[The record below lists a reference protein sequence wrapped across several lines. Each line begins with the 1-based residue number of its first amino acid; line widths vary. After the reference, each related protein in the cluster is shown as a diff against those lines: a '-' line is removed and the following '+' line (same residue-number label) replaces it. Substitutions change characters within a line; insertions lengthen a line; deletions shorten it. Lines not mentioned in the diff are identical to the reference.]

1 MLKNN
6 GAFTLWTRVGWRLFL
21 TWLLLAAAAPAR
33 AAEPAPVLTARETGV
48 ALYARQDAETERIGT
63 LAKGDT
69 LFPIAESVGGEIWY
83 MVRTNQGLVGWVR
96 GADVIVSGEAKDSF
110 KEKATGASTWSARTA
125 GGRTFNGTWSLTPDS
140 TKQTASGAWTLS
152 SANGATTMR
161 GTWSAD
167 KHSTGWNGVWRASME
182 GGQEEFTGSWSVEL
196 PHVRDAR
203 FAELF
208 EAAAKAAI
216 SGLWTGARDSGTWS
230 IRVVK

>member
-1 MLKNN
+1 M
-6 GAFTLWTRVGWRLFL
+6 
-21 TWLLLAAAAPAR
+21 LLAAPAPTR
-33 AAEPAPVLTARETGV
+33 AAEPVPVLTARETGV
-48 ALYARQDAETERIGT
+48 ALYPRQDAETERIGT

-69 LFPIAESVGGEIWY
+69 LFPIAESVGSEIWY
-83 MVRTNQGLVGWVR
+83 MVRTNQGLIGWVR

-125 GGRTFNGTWSLTPDS
+125 GGRTFNGTWSLAPDS
-140 TKQTASGAWTLS
+140 TKQTANGAWTLS
-152 SANGATTMR
+152 GANGATVMR

-167 KHSTGWNGVWRASME
+167 KHSTGWNGVWHASME
-182 GGQEEFTGSWSVEL
+182 GREEEFTGSWSADF

-216 SGLWTGARDSGTWS
+216 SGLWTGASDSGTWS